1 MHKVLFV
8 FAGLCLLAGK
18 FGTMSGG
25 VGGTEAIGLGV
36 ILILIGGVYWA
47 LVKTTT
53 PATALPATS
62 AESYEWLWFPL
73 AALVSI
79 TTGCHYYW
87 GWSWLWSI
95 VVAVIIISVAIWVI
109 RQPAQVGEVGIG
121 IARGIWWLTT
131 RLVVVLRAIATVLWA
146 IPVVGTILAWLIL
159 AIVVVGGFYLFFK
172 YGFWP
177 LWETHCWIDRKSVV

>member
-1 MHKVLFV
+1 MQIVFWSGVFLIFV
-8 FAGLCLLAGK
+8 AIL
-18 FGTMSGG
+18 GTASGG
-25 VGGTEAIGLGV
+25 VGGGIAAIIGV
-36 ILILIGGVYWA
+36 VLIFLSLIGQKVWGSSGDA
-47 LVKTTT
+47 AAA
-53 PATALPATS
+53 PALPATS
-62 AESYEWLWFPL
+62 AESSEWLWFPL
-73 AALVSI
+73 AALLSI
-79 TTGCHYYW
+79 VIGCHYYW

-109 RQPAQVGEVGIG
+109 RQPAQVSEVGIG

-159 AIVVVGGFYLFFK
+159 AIVVVGGFYLLFK

-177 LWETHCWIDRKSVV
+177 WWETHCWIC